1 MKLPL
6 ISAHCRALSFSLSR
20 ETPSVAGWDIGTG
33 KKLDKSAEAFHY
45 SGMND
50 IISTWSIEIYTDD
63 QGNAPFEE
71 WLFSL
76 DTSLQLRVIARL
88 DRMRDGNFGDSKILQ
103 GGIIELRLHFG
114 SGYRVYYG
122 KIGKRIV
129 LLLCG
134 GEKGSQQRDIKKALK
149 YWKDYKEE

>member
-1 MKLPL
+1 M
-6 ISAHCRALSFSLSR
+6 
-20 ETPSVAGWDIGTG
+20 
-33 KKLDKSAEAFHY
+33 DKSVEAFHY

-50 IISTWSIEIYTDD
+50 IISTWSIEIYTDEKGD
-63 QGNAPFEE
+63 APFEE

-134 GEKGSQQRDIKKALK
+134 GEKGSQQRDINKALK
-149 YWKDYKEE
+149 FWKDYKEE